1 MMEASLGLK
10 ALLIEL
16 KSIKYLS
23 LTNFVKFVKHLSS
36 LETKTKF
43 KQKIDKMWLLT
54 PKDK

>member
-1 MMEASLGLK
+1 MEASLGLK